1 MEEKKNYNASVTR
14 HNVTVDE
21 IRTFVK
27 DNIVKFVFLDRQY
40 SDLTSDDTV
49 NEIHKFKSKYRGNT
63 YVRIPLRANKTDD
76 WKYVKGIVVED
87 DEEKAEGF
95 VLVSKHDLRGLS
107 KEMKKASKEECVEYG
122 KKLCKERLEM
132 LNSML
137 NNSILEIT
145 IKDNNNVV
153 VGSKFIPAGM
163 GVSRMSEE
171 VSKAISEIVLK

>member
-63 YVRIPLRANKTDD
+63 
-76 WKYVKGIVVED
+76 
-87 DEEKAEGF
+87 
-95 VLVSKHDLRGLS
+95 
-107 KEMKKASKEECVEYG
+107 
-122 KKLCKERLEM
+122 
-132 LNSML
+132 
-137 NNSILEIT
+137 
-145 IKDNNNVV
+145 
-153 VGSKFIPAGM
+153 
-163 GVSRMSEE
+163 
-171 VSKAISEIVLK
+171 